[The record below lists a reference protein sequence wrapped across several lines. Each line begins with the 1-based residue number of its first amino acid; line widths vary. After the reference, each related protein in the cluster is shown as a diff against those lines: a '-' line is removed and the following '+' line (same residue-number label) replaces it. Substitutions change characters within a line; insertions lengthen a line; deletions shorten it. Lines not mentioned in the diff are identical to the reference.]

1 VGVQSRTIQDT
12 DELPVK
18 SKACVAVGSA
28 PIVAIDYNSQDDVT
42 AALTAGELDAMSAD
56 SPVTGYAVNRSDGAL
71 EAAGE
76 VFNAAPYGWPVAK
89 GSPLAESLRQ
99 AVMYL
104 TASGEYR
111 TIMTN
116 WGVEAGMIT
125 QPVINGAYS

>member
-1 VGVQSRTIQDT
+1 
-12 DELPVK
+12 
-18 SKACVAVGSA
+18 
-28 PIVAIDYNSQDDVT
+28 
-42 AALTAGELDAMSAD
+42 
-56 SPVTGYAVNRSDGAL
+56 VNRSDGAL

-99 AVMYL
+99 ALMHL
-104 TASGEYR
+104 IASGEYR